1 LKFVR
6 VFQAFIIKS
15 PLNQAKI
22 SSFNGKHLSIATPFV
37 SYMGKYNAVGNPGD
51 SPYYHAFK
59 VACEALRSANIEDR
73 AGKSG
78 AYFKKE
84 GEGRCLIKL
93 PFLSRYCLIHFPDIT
108 VTYQDEGGEVPLWS
122 KLVILHYI
130 AQAQGHPVAGEWIS
144 FRQLTGG
151 EAYYPAFDK
160 RSQGPLLR
168 FFARRADLLE
178 KAGCSLGG
186 TRAPAADRGV
196 ILAALPRVPIA
207 FLFWN
212 GDDELPPEARI
223 LFDASVPAYLST
235 EDAVVLAQQA
245 VFRLIERG
253 RELLQQQ

>member
-1 LKFVR
+1 MDTR
-6 VFQAFIIKS
+6 
-15 PLNQAKI
+15 
-22 SSFNGKHLSIATPFV
+22 
-37 SYMGKYNAVGNPGD
+37 NAGNNPSG
-51 SPYYHAFK
+51 SPYHHAFQL
-59 VACEALRSANIEDR
+59 ACEVLRSADIEDR

-78 AYFKKE
+78 ACFEKE
-84 GEGRCLIKL
+84 DDGRCLL
-93 PFLSRYCLIHFPDIT
+93 RLTFLNRYCLIHFPDIT

-130 AQAQGHPVAGEWIS
+130 AQAQGRPVAGEWIS
-144 FRQLTGG
+144 FRQLSGG

-160 RSQGPLLR
+160 RSQQPLLR
-168 FFARRADLLE
+168 FFAGRADLLE

-186 TRAPAADRGV
+186 TRAPAADNGV

-207 FLFWN
+207 FLFWK

-223 LFDASVPAYLST
+223 LFDVSVPAYLST

-253 RELLQQQ
+253 RELLRTQNS